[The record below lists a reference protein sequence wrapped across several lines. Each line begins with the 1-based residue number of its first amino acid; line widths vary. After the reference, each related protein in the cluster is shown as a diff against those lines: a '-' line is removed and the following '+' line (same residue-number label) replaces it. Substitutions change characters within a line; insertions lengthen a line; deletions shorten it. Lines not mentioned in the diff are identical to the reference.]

1 MPTIGLDP
9 ELFSPARV
17 DAETAKFNEELERML
32 ATVPQAHEVDDPAA
46 TRAARESGEGLFG
59 PVQLVDEAEWRD
71 IPVAGGTQRVRTL
84 VPDEVEGVYLHI
96 HGGGWVLGAPHHSDL
111 RNWGVARG
119 CKLAVVSAEYRL
131 APESPWPAG
140 GDDCEAAALWVVENA
155 KREFGT
161 DRILI
166 GGESAGAHLSAV
178 TLLRMRDRHGY
189 TGFSAANL
197 VYGVYDLGMTPSVA
211 NWGERNLILNTP
223 SIEWFTSKVIRP
235 EQARDPDVS
244 PLRADLSGL
253 PPALFSVGT
262 LDPLIDDS
270 LFMHARWIGAGNAG
284 ELAVWPGGVHGFNAF
299 PTPLAKRANERID
312 AFLKAALS

>member
-1 MPTIGLDP
+1 MPTSGIDP
-9 ELFSPARV
+9 ELFSPASV
-17 DAETAKFNEELERML
+17 DADTAKFNEELERML
-32 ATVPQAHEVDDPAA
+32 ATVPPANEVDNPAA

-59 PVQLVDEAEWRD
+59 PVELVDEAEWRE
-71 IPVAGGTQRVRTL
+71 IPVARGTQRVRTL

-111 RNWGVARG
+111 RNWDIARE

-131 APESPWPAG
+131 APENPWPAG

-166 GGESAGAHLSAV
+166 GGKSAGAHLSAV
-178 TLLRMRDRHGY
+178 TLLRLRDRHGY
-189 TGFSAANL
+189 TGFVGANL
-197 VYGVYDLGMTPSVA
+197 VYGAYDLGLTPSVA
-211 NWGERNLILNTP
+211 NWGERNLVLSTP
-223 SIEWFTSKVIRP
+223 IIEWFTSQLIRP
-235 EQARDPDVS
+235 DQVRDPDVS
-244 PLRADLSGL
+244 PLRADLSAL

-270 LFMHARWIGAGNAG
+270 LFMYARWISAGNRG

-299 PTPLAKRANERID
+299 PTPLARQGNERIN
-312 AFLKAALS
+312 AFLKGA